1 MHIEEAKRR
10 LDAAEQ
16 ALLSAARAFQ
26 TIKDMFKVDGLT
38 SVDVARLVLQS
49 EGHCDR
55 ARGQLSKAV
64 ARLSAWGPLLRRGVG
79 KVDTVR

>member
-64 ARLSAWGPLLRRGVG
+64 AVCRHGDPCSEGE
-79 KVDTVR
+79 